1 MHIEGSAKLGAWL
14 DVDEDCEHGLNLIVA
29 EQDNC
34 TITPVISKSSADFI
48 EGLVKDCEEKGAKL
62 LQKYRRE
69 GNLIWPLLIDH
80 VTPVSALIRP
90 LQTTPCWVPDLHTL
104 QYMTALVRASPA
116 CKDAAIVTCWGSA
129 SGGGV
134 DVAGC
139 ALQDMRLAWE
149 EPFGPVV
156 PVVRVKTVEEA
167 VDHCNANNL
176 ALQGC
181 VFSRDIDQG
190 GRRMQAAIVS
200 CNLAL

>member
-1 MHIEGSAKLGAWL
+1 MVTRAVNGAGL
-14 DVDEDCEHGLNLIVA
+14 DDLSMADA
-29 EQDNC
+29 AAQDNC

-80 VTPVSALIRP
+80 VTPVSASARP
-90 LQTTPCWVPDLHTL
+90 LQTMSCRVPDPDTL
-104 QYMTALVRASPA
+104 QPMQQECRMLVQPA
-116 CKDAAIVTCWGSA
+116 
-129 SGGGV
+129 GV
-134 DVAGC
+134 QPFCQAGQRGWVCFGCRGAELGGC
-139 ALQDMRLAWE
+139 AAQDMRLAWE

-190 GRRMQAAIVS
+190 GVHLKAVIILYTAM
-200 CNLAL
+200 L